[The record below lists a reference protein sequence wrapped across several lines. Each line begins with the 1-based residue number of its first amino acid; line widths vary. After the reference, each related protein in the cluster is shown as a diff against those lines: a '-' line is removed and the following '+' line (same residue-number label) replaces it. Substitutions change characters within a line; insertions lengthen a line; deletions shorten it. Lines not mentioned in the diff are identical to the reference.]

1 MTDKDDHSE
10 ANEDRRKFLVRCGK
24 FAAVTPPAITLLLS
38 TSLNSPAVA
47 KSGGGDNSGSGGR
60 DSGDR
65 DRDSGDRDG
74 GGRWW
79 GPPDSPG
86 HRRSF

>member
-1 MTDKDDHSE
+1 MTAQNDRSE
-10 ANEDRRKFLVRCGK
+10 ANEDRRKFLAMCGK
-24 FAAVTPPAITLLLS
+24 YAAVTPPAITLLLS

-47 KSGGGDNSGSGGR
+47 NSGGRENSGSGGGN
-60 DSGDR
+60 SGSR
-65 DRDSGDRDG
+65 DR

>member
-1 MTDKDDHSE
+1 MTTQNDGFE
-10 ANEDRRKFLVRCGK
+10 ANEDRRKFLAACGK

-47 KSGGGDNSGSGGR
+47 NSGGRDNSGSG
-60 DSGDR
+60 SGGNSGSR
-65 DRDSGDRDG
+65 DRDN